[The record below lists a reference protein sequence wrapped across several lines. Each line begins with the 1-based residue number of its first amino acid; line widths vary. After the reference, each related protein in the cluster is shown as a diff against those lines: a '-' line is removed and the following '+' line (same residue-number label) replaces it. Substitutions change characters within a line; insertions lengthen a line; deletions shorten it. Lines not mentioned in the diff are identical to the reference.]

1 MCRAFPATLGR
12 IGVIAWLAAVG
23 CATLIQPSAVLAQ
36 RSIQASAADM
46 LALAEQFA
54 SRGQTGKA
62 ERILQLLTRDPN
74 RDVRNEARS
83 RLAILYEK
91 LDRDRDAAVL
101 LRAILD
107 EQPDAAA
114 VRVRLAMLLQKMG
127 DEEAAHRELRA
138 VRVTDL
144 PPNVA
149 RFVDRLAAAAQAHKP
164 LSFQVELA
172 LAPDSNINRASRSD
186 TVGTVI
192 GDFQLDEGEKS
203 GVGAAARGY
212 AQWRLKVG
220 DHLSLVS
227 RAIGDA
233 RLYRDS
239 DFDDITAGLS
249 TGPEWHSGT
258 TTLSAEVGA
267 SQQWFG
273 NEKYQRIWRVTGTV
287 VQPVDRVSQ
296 VRMDVG
302 RRWVNDEIN
311 DLRDGSGLSLLARYE
326 RALSPR
332 LAVVANG
339 ALDRFTAED
348 SAYSTWSWS
357 AGLAAYREVGR
368 MTWNAGVDYGVLESD
383 DRLLLF
389 PHKRDDRLIRL
400 QVGSVF
406 RQFTFAGFA
415 PVARLIYERNK
426 STVEFYDY
434 RRVRTEFG
442 ISRAF

>member
-1 MCRAFPATLGR
+1 MHARSISGRFRLAALATLVAGWAGLFQPAA
-12 IGVIAWLAAVG
+12 IG
-23 CATLIQPSAVLAQ
+23 AQ
-36 RSIQASAADM
+36 TTVQASAADM
-46 LALAEQFA
+46 LALAERFA
-54 SRGQTGKA
+54 GKGEIGKA
-62 ERILQLLTRDPN
+62 ERILQLLTRDP
-74 RDVRNEARS
+74 RAEVRNEARS

-91 LDRDRDAAVL
+91 LGRDRDAAVL

-114 VRVRLAMLLQKMG
+114 VRIRLALLLQKMG

-172 LAPDSNINRASRSD
+172 LAPDSNINRATRSD
-186 TVGTVI
+186 TIGTVI
-192 GDFQLDEGEKS
+192 GDFEIDEGEKS
-203 GVGAAARGY
+203 GIGVAGRGY
-212 AQWRLKVG
+212 AQWRLKLG

-227 RAIGDA
+227 RALGDA

-239 DFDDITAGLS
+239 QFDDITAGLS
-249 TGPEWHSGT
+249 TGPEWQVGT

-273 NEKYQRIWRVTGTV
+273 NDKFQRSWRLAGTV

-296 VRMDVG
+296 VRIDVA
-302 RRWVNDEIN
+302 RRWVNDQVN
-311 DLRDGSGLSLLARYE
+311 DLRDGSGVSLLARYE

-332 LAVVANG
+332 LAIVATG
-339 ALDRFTAED
+339 ALDRFSAED
-348 SAYSTWSWS
+348 AAYSTWSWS
-357 AGLAAYREVGR
+357 AGIAAYREVGR
-368 MTWNAGVDYGVLESD
+368 MTWNAGVDYGSLESD
-383 DRLLLF
+383 ERLQLF
-389 PHKRDDRLIRL
+389 PHKRDDRLVRL

-434 RRVRTEFG
+434 RRLRTEFG